1 MRFNSEF
8 KGLNADLNIIYQF
21 LALLGAH
28 PIFHVCRIRVK
39 AMKIF
44 VIFFLNSGGYYN
56 YPERIIKK
64 PSPQDERCV
73 HDNRSYVLLK
83 SANGTPYP

>member
-8 KGLNADLNIIYQF
+8 KGLNADLNIICHF

-44 VIFFLNSGGYYN
+44 VNFFLNSGGYYN

-64 PSPQDERCV
+64 Q
-73 HDNRSYVLLK
+73 VLSMNAVCMATGLMFC
-83 SANGTPYP
+83 